1 MAGTYVVDLRQTFSS
16 AFLMSAGAKTK
27 FGSNE
32 QDISQSGERKWS
44 VEAAV
49 TFHSNGMKASSEV
62 ISVTITGPA
71 SDPAA
76 AIPPGSPV
84 EFEGF
89 RIGFSAPERAGDR
102 IRGGKP
108 WFQASGVRPVNG
120 QRPAAQPKGE

>member
-1 MAGTYVVDLRQTFSS
+1 MAGTYIVDTRSTFSS
-16 AFLMSAGAKTK
+16 AFLLSAGAKTK
-27 FGSNE
+27 FGSME
-32 QDISQSGERKWS
+32 QDISQTGERKWS

-49 TFHSNGMKASSEV
+49 TFHSNGMKAASEV

-71 SDPAA
+71 TDPAA
-76 AIPPGSPV
+76 SIAPGSPV

>member
-32 QDISQSGERKWS
+32 QDISQTGERKWS

-76 AIPPGSPV
+76 SIPPGSPV

-108 WFQASGVRPVNG
+108 WFQASGVRPASV
-120 QRPAAQPKGE
+120 QRPAVQPKGE